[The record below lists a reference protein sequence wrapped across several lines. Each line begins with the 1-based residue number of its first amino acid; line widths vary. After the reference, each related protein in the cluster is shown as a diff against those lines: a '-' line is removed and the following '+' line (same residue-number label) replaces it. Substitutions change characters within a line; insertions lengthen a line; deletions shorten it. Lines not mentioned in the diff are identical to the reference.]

1 MIRKSPTLSIAI
13 LAGFTCA
20 TAIAAAEEPAAR
32 PTDTAASPD
41 ALEEIQVV
49 GRFLDTSNT
58 SAMKL
63 KVPVL
68 DTPFSVSSYSAA
80 FLKSLESVNLQDNYN
95 YMNGVKKAG
104 QTAYDLTIRGFKT
117 GGDDKNAIMVDGLP
131 GLTTRFSSPLTV
143 GLDHVELV
151 KGPMSVLY
159 GQIQPGGFINM
170 ITKKPQPV
178 ASQIIDIQAQSYA
191 ANDEP
196 KFGKENGL
204 TGSVDLTGPIDDGK
218 TLLYRFVGE
227 IGNRDG
233 FRDFTDERDFYFT
246 PSLSW
251 KITDST
257 IATLAYEYRRTA
269 GSFDTGVIAPG
280 TPAVNAAG
288 AYTGAVI
295 PATTVGFVPRT
306 TRYQEPGDY
315 RTETGRAISASL
327 DHRFGNGVAWNTAFR
342 SVDSDSYQDE
352 HSPTGQAVTTTKNA
366 ATTPNFTT
374 DPPGTLYIVRRARR
388 LATGRTYDF
397 LDSNLTGDFDTGWIG
412 HKLVAG
418 INGGRDTT
426 NENRFGFISGSGC
439 TGIAGGL
446 TAAQCGSMNIAVYD
460 PVYGLVD
467 PAVATAPY
475 GSAADKIN
483 QTFTHFSTNSLGGYV
498 SDLMALAPQ
507 WKLSLGLRTA
517 HERTRTREDRAINT
531 DYRASAD
538 KAAIPSVGL
547 LYEPTH
553 HWTVYTSFSES
564 YVPAQ
569 AAYLNSAG
577 QPGTFTPITGKQVE
591 AGVKTENLFED
602 RLSASMAAFQIKRL
616 NTLIAVANSD
626 QIAYF
631 GKACTNVPAGE
642 TCYYQ
647 GTEEESKGVEF
658 ELNARPLPNWQTTFG
673 YSFLDAT
680 ISKAPIAAQ
689 TGARLLNTAKNSA
702 NLYSSYDIPSGWA
715 RGLGIRLGVV
725 YTGDRAGTLPTAS
738 LPTVLLLPSYLTVDV
753 GLNYAIDRYVL
764 NLKVANVLDRTYYES
779 IGQGTNGVNQLA
791 PGAPRLVTLSMRT
804 TF

>member
-1 MIRKSPTLSIAI
+1 MVI
-13 LAGFTCA
+13 LAGLTFGA
-20 TAIAAAEEPAAR
+20 ASIVAAEEPQAKL
-32 PTDTAASPD
+32 TGTAPSETLD
-41 ALEEIQVV
+41 EIEIVA
-49 GRFLDTSNT
+49 RFLDTSNT

-63 KVPVL
+63 DVPVL

-80 FLKSLESVNLQDNYN
+80 FLKSQESIRLQDNYN
-95 YMNGVKKAG
+95 YMNGVKNAG
-104 QTAYDLTIRGFKT
+104 QTAYDLTLRGFKT

-170 ITKKPQPV
+170 ITKKPQAE
-178 ASQIIDIQAQSYA
+178 ASQTIDIQAQSYA
-191 ANDEP
+191 ANDRP

-218 TLLYRFVGE
+218 RLLYRFIGE

-246 PSLSW
+246 PSLAW

-257 IATLAYEYRRTA
+257 VATLAYEYRHTT

-280 TPAVNAAG
+280 IPAVNAAG

-295 PATTVGFVPRT
+295 PATSVGFVPRT

-315 RTETGRAISASL
+315 RTETGRAISATL

-342 SVDSDSYQDE
+342 SVDSDSYQNE
-352 HSPTGQAVTTTKNA
+352 HSPTGQAVTTAANA

-388 LATGRTYDF
+388 LWTGRTYNF
-397 LDSNLTGDFDTGWIG
+397 LDSNVTADFDTGWIV

-426 NENRFGFISGSGC
+426 NENRLGWISGTGC
-439 TGIAGGL
+439 TGVAGGL
-446 TAAQCGSMNIAVYD
+446 TAAQCGSMNMDVYD
-460 PVYGLVD
+460 PIYGLVD
-467 PAVATAPY
+467 PAVATAVY

-483 QTFTHFSTNSLGGYV
+483 QTFTHFSTNSFGGYV
-498 SDLMALAPQ
+498 SDLISLDPK

-517 HERTRTREDRAINT
+517 HERTRTLEDRSINK
-531 DYRASAD
+531 DYHASSD

-553 HWTVYTSFSES
+553 QWTVYTSYAES
-564 YVPAQ
+564 YVPSQ

-577 QPGTFTPITGKQVE
+577 QPGTFTPITGKQMEV
-591 AGVKTENLFED
+591 GVKTENLFEH
-602 RLSASMAAFQIKRL
+602 RLSASIAAFRIKRL

-631 GKACTNVPAGE
+631 GKACSNVPAGE
-642 TCYYQ
+642 SCYYQ
-647 GTEEESKGVEF
+647 GTEEESKGVEL

-673 YSFLDAT
+673 YSFLNAT

-689 TGARLLNTAKNSA
+689 SGARLLNTAKNSA

-715 RGLGIRLGVV
+715 RGLGLRVGVV
-725 YTGDRAGTLPTAS
+725 YTGDRAGTLPTAT
-738 LPTVLLLPSYLTVDV
+738 LPTILSLPSYTTVDV
-753 GLNYAIDRYVL
+753 GLNYAVDRYAF
-764 NLKVANVLDRTYYES
+764 NLKVANALDKVYYQS

-791 PGAPRLVTLSMRT
+791 PGAARLVTLSMRI